1 MAFKRF
7 APGGAAAAPALA
19 PAAPAP
25 VSAPPA
31 AVAPAPVAAAA
42 PVAPPAP
49 TAVDI
54 QKGIDAAKAALDA
67 LNSGDV
73 KTAEIIQAAPIGAD
87 LSTLFADGLG
97 ISASALTAFIG
108 VADEPAGPPMKFP
121 VVNLTSGNGAGAGAF
136 SPADWVDKEFGA
148 GTSNLLPAGK
158 RPLTAVFLGY
168 RIELIAWSVAFD
180 DPSRKKDDRP
190 AWSCAVPA
198 NDASTIQVATEACKN
213 YQFTKK
219 SDKGAFDYA
228 HSKAGHVRPAVQVLV
243 FVPNVG
249 IIVLAPPMHYSSVER
264 TLKSLGKQ
272 ADQQSGSLKPFPAL
286 IEPKTQGDKTATQS
300 WLQHHLEFS
309 LSVGADA
316 KEAWDQFNEWRL
328 KVLPSDV
335 QVQADIREFLNG
347 TDHPVTPEIRQS
359 LTVAAAL

>member
-7 APGGAAAAPALA
+7 APGGAAAAQP
-19 PAAPAP
+19 
-25 VSAPPA
+25 
-31 AVAPAPVAAAA
+31 APAPVAAAPAVAPPTPA

-49 TAVDI
+49 PTAADI
-54 QKGIDAAKAALDA
+54 QKGIDAATAALDA
-67 LNSGDV
+67 LNKGDI
-73 KTAEIIQAAPIGAD
+73 KTAEVIQAAPIGAD

-97 ISASALTAFIG
+97 ISGAALTAFIG
-108 VADEPAGPPMKFP
+108 VADEPMGPPMKFP

-148 GTSNLLPAGK
+148 GTSQLLPAGK

-168 RIELIAWSVAFD
+168 RIELIAWSVRFD

-190 AWSCAVPA
+190 SWACAVPA
-198 NDASTIQVATEACKN
+198 NDAATIQLATEACKN

-219 SDKGAFDYA
+219 ADKGAFDYA

-249 IIVLAPPMHYSSVER
+249 IVVLTPPMHYTSVER

-272 ADQQSGSLKPFPAL
+272 ADQQSGALKPFPAM
-286 IEPKTQGDKTATQS
+286 IEPKSQEDKTPTQT
-300 WLQHHLEFS
+300 WQQHHLEFS
-309 LSVGADA
+309 LNVGADA
-316 KEAWDQFNEWRL
+316 KEAWDQFNEWRA
-328 KVLPSDV
+328 KVLPTDIEV
-335 QVQADIREFLNG
+335 QKDIREFLNA
-347 TDHPVTPEIRQS
+347 TDRPVTPDIKQS